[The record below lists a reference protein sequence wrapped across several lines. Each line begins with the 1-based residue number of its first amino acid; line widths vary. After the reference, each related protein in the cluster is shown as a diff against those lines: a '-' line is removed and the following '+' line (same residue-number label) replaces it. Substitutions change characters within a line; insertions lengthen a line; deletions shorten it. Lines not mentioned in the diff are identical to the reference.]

1 MKKMGIFQI
10 AQNNDRKLVT
20 SRLKIGNE
28 ISSDSLKIK
37 DEFLTYY
44 KSIFQD
50 NEQFS
55 RSTEFP
61 SLNNIAKQLNH
72 DQKQYLIQPITA
84 EELLN
89 ALSSAA
95 KKKSPGIDG
104 LSYEF
109 YLKNYEFFKEDLIK
123 LCNSYLVDGKKPP
136 SSFKDGVVIFIPK
149 CPNPSVNEFR
159 PISLLNTDYK
169 LFAKIL
175 ANRVQNILP
184 DLIGTYQA
192 ACHKEEAVL
201 R

>member
-1 MKKMGIFQI
+1 MNAGDNVNEEKDFMKKRLFEIEKAKLSEFSHIFQSSSLVENEKMGIFQI
-10 AQNNDRKLVT
+10 AQNNDRKLDT

-28 ISSDSLKIK
+28 ITSDSLKIK

-72 DQKQYLIQPITA
+72 DQKQYLIHPITA

-89 ALSSAA
+89 ALSTAA

-109 YLKNYEFFKEDLIK
+109 YLKNYDFFKEDLIK
-123 LCNSYLVDGKKPP
+123 LCNSYLVDG
-136 SSFKDGVVIFIPK
+136 DGVVIFIP
-149 CPNPSVNEFR
+149 
-159 PISLLNTDYK
+159 
-169 LFAKIL
+169 
-175 ANRVQNILP
+175 
-184 DLIGTYQA
+184 
-192 ACHKEEAVL
+192 
-201 R
+201 